1 MGGKPALLLER
12 TTVTVSNLNPSNDQP
27 PKAEVVDIG
36 LGPDSTSRR
45 IRQLQREAHTL
56 AREQVEA
63 FARDLDA
70 LAQRAA
76 EIAEGGEAYPVGAR
90 EVAGRIAEDLPQKA
104 QLLLTIITRAG

>member
-1 MGGKPALLLER
+1 M
-12 TTVTVSNLNPSNDQP
+12 TVSHLNPTKDQP
-27 PKAEVVDIG
+27 AAGDVVEIN

-45 IRQLQREAHTL
+45 IRQLQREAHAL

-70 LAQRAA
+70 LALRAA
-76 EIAEGGEAYPVGAR
+76 EIADGGEAYLVGTR